1 MILSYLVSTYCSLLY
16 KEAMNE
22 RGEENVNFLR
32 ISVQTS
38 YPYSQSLTLLSIWR
52 CYKIIL
58 VLLSLTPTSIK

>member
-1 MILSYLVSTYCSLLY
+1 
-16 KEAMNE
+16 MNE

-58 VLLSLTPTSIK
+58 SAFVSDPNKY